1 LPLYGCV
8 TDEEV
13 DSYSSSNCIVRSR
26 DEGKTWGDPSFIF
39 RTNPK
44 GPDDFQ
50 AEPRFSE
57 MDIVQLPSGSLLAFS
72 RCESYGQG
80 GGGTG
85 ATEAAVSVDNG
96 RSWRKTGASLLGVSQ
111 QTGLALP
118 DGGVALAYRSHSWQ
132 QPGVAVSYDE
142 GRSFSYLLGG
152 PYDTSC
158 AFVTAKEE
166 FVFFTEGSRRS
177 DGSAG
182 VYRFV
187 PDSGE

>member
-1 LPLYGCV
+1 
-8 TDEEV
+8 
-13 DSYSSSNCIVRSR
+13 
-26 DEGKTWGDPSFIF
+26 
-39 RTNPK
+39 
-44 GPDDFQ
+44 
-50 AEPRFSE
+50 

-72 RCESYGQG
+72 RADSHVG
-80 GGGTG
+80 GV
-85 ATEAAVSVDNG
+85 TEAAVSVDNG
-96 RSWRKTGASLLGVSQ
+96 RSWRKTGVSLTNVCQ

-158 AFVTAKEE
+158 AFVTAKDE

-187 PDSGE
+187 PNLGD